1 VTYTPEQPQQPEH
14 AAASYYPAP
23 AFAPEPP
30 KNLTALGVLAFAS
43 ATLATLFTAVDASVI
58 GRAVRTGGDQ
68 GGDLESLDWS
78 VGVYYLGNMLTF
90 AALVGAWVTGSMWLF
105 RARKNAEVLAP
116 GYHHA
121 RSSGWAWGGWICPI
135 VSFWFPFQLVRDVHK
150 AVTPLG
156 LTTIIGWWWGLFLTV
171 VIGWRISDRVESD
184 ALASGTGA
192 SDVQGFAIF
201 LAVVMVAALL
211 AWGLVLRKITVEQHA
226 RMYGGRTA

>member
-1 VTYTPEQPQQPEH
+1 VTYTPEPPQQPQH
-14 AAASYYPAP
+14 PAASYYPAP

-30 KNLTALGVLAFAS
+30 KNLTVLGVLAFAS
-43 ATLATLFTAVDASVI
+43 ASLATLFTAVDASVI

-68 GGDLESLDWS
+68 GDLESIDWS
-78 VGVYYLGNMLTF
+78 VGVYYLGNVLTF

-121 RSSGWAWGGWICPI
+121 RSSGWAWGGWVCPI

-150 AVTPLG
+150 AVTPLS
-156 LTTIIGWWWGLFLTV
+156 LTSVIGWWWALFLTV

-192 SDVQGFAIF
+192 SGVQGFAIF

-226 RMYGGRTA
+226 RMYGAG